1 MERSRKVSLNTRK
14 TGMFYEDA
22 ACEYLKKQGIVIL
35 QRNFR
40 CRMGEID
47 IIARDKDCIVFA
59 EVKYRKNNQCGEAL
73 GAVGYAKQKK
83 ICRCAEVYCMFHP
96 KTFQIRYDVI
106 GITDT
111 KVEWVKNAFSHI
123 GYSWQ

>member
-1 MERSRKVSLNTRK
+1 MNTRSRGT
-14 TGMFYEDA
+14 FYEDT
-22 ACEYLKKQGIVIL
+22 ACEYLKKQGVVIL

-47 IIARDKDCIVFA
+47 IIARDGDCIVFA
-59 EVKYRKNNQCGEAL
+59 EVKYRKNTAYGDAL
-73 GAVGYAKQKK
+73 AAVGFAKQKK
-83 ICRCAEVYCMFHP
+83 ICRCAMIYCMYHP
-96 KTFQIRYDVI
+96 QVTRIRYDVI

-111 KVEWVKNAFSHI
+111 KIEWIKDAFEHI